1 MVIEGGRPDGE
12 APRSGYRR
20 TDMQSPADP
29 PVEPAA
35 LPQGAGGAQDA
46 PGAALGPSA
55 RPGSRIRRTPRPR
68 VAGAVLAAFVGI
80 ALLTAGLVQTAGGL
94 AGAVGTGSPS
104 PSGALSAV
112 GSGGI
117 ASPAARSAPPGS
129 PATSTPGPSAAP
141 SGGPTAGGPTADEVQ
156 VAELHARLQ
165 AALDAVRAK
174 LAIPGAS
181 VTILFPDGSSWT
193 GVSGLAEIATRTPV
207 GPTTAFAFA
216 SMSKTFTSALIIQLI
231 EAGRLHLTDSAAS
244 ILPKVATQIDPR
256 ITIAMLLDHT
266 SGLQDYFLNPKI
278 DAPLQA
284 KPTRPWTT
292 DQALAY
298 VLKPYFPPGRG
309 WHYSNTNYLLLGL
322 IAERITG
329 QPLDVAIRSRLLDPS
344 GLKAIWYQAKEQP
357 RAPLAHG
364 YRVTSTKPT
373 AKPIDL
379 ADGTGVAPFRSV
391 VTAAAGAG
399 SLAGT
404 SEDLAR
410 WARLLYSGQVLGPD
424 GTAVLLGGF
433 SATAA
438 YKPAIPYGY
447 GVQAAVIDGHPS
459 LGHSGRLLGFR
470 GVLRHFPLEGLTI
483 AVLTNQSRADPTAIL
498 RSLLAIALPPPSRAC
513 QVCMY
518 PR

>member
-1 MVIEGGRPDGE
+1 
-12 APRSGYRR
+12 
-20 TDMQSPADP
+20 MQSPADP
-29 PVEPAA
+29 PIRPAA
-35 LPQGAGGAQDA
+35 PPHGAGQAPDA
-46 PGAALGPSA
+46 PGAALTQPARSA
-55 RPGSRIRRTPRPR
+55 GRIRRTPRTR
-68 VAGAVLAAFVGI
+68 IAGAILAAFVGI

-94 AGAVGTGSPS
+94 AGAVVAGSPS
-104 PSGALSAV
+104 SSGAAPPGI

-117 ASPAARSAPPGS
+117 ASAPDRSAPPSLPGA
-129 PATSTPGPSAAP
+129 ATPAP
-141 SGGPTAGGPTADEVQ
+141 SLPTAPPGGGPTVGGPTAGEAQIAD
-156 VAELHARLQ
+156 LHARLQ
-165 AALDAVRAK
+165 AALDAVRTK

-231 EAGRLHLTDSAAS
+231 EAGRLHLNDSAAS
-244 ILPKVATQIDPR
+244 FLPKVATRIDPR
-256 ITIAMLLDHT
+256 ITIGMLLDHT

-284 KPTRPWTT
+284 RPTRPWTT

-329 QPLDVAIRSRLLDPS
+329 QPLDVAIRSRLLDPV

-364 YRVTSTKPT
+364 YRLNGTKLT
-373 AKPIDL
+373 VKPIDL

-410 WARLLYSGQVLGPD
+410 WARLLYSGEVLGPD

-438 YKPAIPYGY
+438 YKPTVPYGF

-470 GVLRHFPLEGLTI
+470 GVLRHFPLDGLTI
-483 AVLTNQSRADPTAIL
+483 AVLTNQSRADPTAIV
-498 RSLLAIALPPPSRAC
+498 RSLLAIALPPPSRPC

-518 PR
+518 PH

>member
-1 MVIEGGRPDGE
+1 VVIEGGRPDGE

-29 PVEPAA
+29 PVQPAA
-35 LPQGAGGAQDA
+35 PPRGVGPAPDA
-46 PGAALGPSA
+46 PGVVIRPSD
-55 RPGSRIRRTPRPR
+55 RIRRTPRMR

-80 ALLTAGLVQTAGGL
+80 ALLAAGLVKTAGGL
-94 AGAVGTGSPS
+94 AGAVTTGSPS
-104 PSGALSAV
+104 SSGALSAV
-112 GSGGI
+112 GSGGGP
-117 ASPAARSAPPGS
+117 SSAARSAPPGLS
-129 PATSTPGPSAAP
+129 ATATPTPSTPAP
-141 SGGPTAGGPTADEVQ
+141 SGGGPTTGGPTADEVQ

-193 GVSGLAEIATRTPV
+193 GVSGLAVIATRTPV
-207 GPTTAFAFA
+207 APTTAFAFA

-231 EAGRLHLTDSAAS
+231 EAGRLHLTDSVAS
-244 ILPKVATQIDPR
+244 FLPKVATRIDPR

-284 KPTRPWTT
+284 KPTQPWTT

-357 RAPLAHG
+357 RRPLAHG
-364 YRVTSTKPT
+364 YRLTGTKLT

-470 GVLRHFPLEGLTI
+470 GVLRHFPLDGLTI
-483 AVLTNQSRADPTAIL
+483 AVLTNQSRADPTAIV
-498 RSLLAIALPPPSRAC
+498 RSLLAIALPPPSRPC